1 MCKRLFGSIILLIL
15 FLLPTSAALAQAPAP
30 GDGTIYLQAGAFDP
44 LSQPAVATAGVDAP
58 PSPYYLV
65 QFTGPVEEMWLEQ
78 VAALGG
84 AVVGY
89 VPNDTHIVRMTPAT
103 MAAVRSLPSVR
114 WVGPF
119 QPAYKVAPELTE
131 AYSAV
136 GAAASD
142 PLELTV
148 LAFPGESLAVLG
160 EFLTAQGAAVVE
172 AANTPIGPVLRV
184 QASLAVLPALS
195 QHPAVSWVER
205 FIQPTTANAEG
216 RKLMG
221 AEAVWESFGYYGAGQ
236 IVAISDSGL
245 SVQGALSTD
254 FAGRLVRA
262 FAPSEMNLASAACTA
277 KTTYTDLNGHG
288 THVAGSV
295 LGNGARSGSNATG
308 HAYTSS
314 HAGTAPEA
322 SLVFMAL
329 NTDGSTGIQCI
340 DLNGDFIA
348 KGYQEGARVSSNS
361 WGASNGGAYSQLS
374 SLVDDYIWRHKDY
387 LVLFAAGNSGP
398 GPQTVGAPATAKN
411 VLTIGASENNRPD
424 IDDMA
429 DDPNSMASFSSR
441 GPTADGRVKPEVVA
455 PGTWVLSVRA
465 AQAPDDS
472 FWGNF
477 NQDYAFMGG
486 TSMATPLAAGGA
498 AIVREWLNKARG
510 LATPSAALLKAL
522 IVNGATQ
529 LPGEGLASNNSG
541 YGRIDLKN
549 TLNANYSIMDDHV
562 QGLQTNEMVTYTVQ
576 IVAAGGQGLLIAQGG
591 AAQPAPAPGALQMT
605 AATPLAAASVAI
617 TTPGELRGEAL
628 PGFDQARPLTRIPD
642 AGGGGKA
649 NLTPLP
655 NVAPTPG
662 GGQPRQAEPTTT
674 DSFRPGGD
682 NQGLSLQTFQQHM
695 VGGGDFEDPAWTNT
709 WSAIWLGSGV
719 PVRTNDPDF
728 VVSDNYSMW
737 LGGTPMNDALFYPVQ
752 FPDVIDSALGSGIGF
767 NVRVVDEDV
776 RSDNLCVALIDASGY
791 FLGPYAP
798 NKPECIDQNGLW
810 SYGLTFSAADR
821 AALAGKTAYLVVFT
835 DGDGVAPHMSAFV
848 DDIVLI
854 VDFPTPTAAITP
866 AVGPPGTTFLLT
878 GKYNVPYGWVDICIS
893 PCTYDNY
900 ITTVYADAAG
910 SIAAFLYSSTS
921 IAPGPYA
928 IQTSN
933 LAGRTAESIL
943 TISGATQPTLAVT
956 PASGAA
962 GTSFSFSGSNFL
974 PGDQAIAVTINGES
988 GGSVGSNNAGA
999 IAFSLDTATNTPAG
1013 SYTVRA
1019 TDSAGRSATAA
1030 FAVTAVAVGEPKLTV
1045 TPASGPPGT
1054 AFTFVASNFTANT
1067 PATVSLDGQA
1077 LGQVNIDAAGLVTLT
1092 LETRSDAAP
1101 AKYTLTVAQETK
1113 HAAAQYEVTAG
1124 GGAPVSGAG
1133 LYATLTWSDP
1143 PAQIAASQTLVND
1156 LDLFVDGPSGRVF
1169 ANGGNAADRKN
1180 NVEAVRIETPA
1191 AGTYVITVRAQ
1202 RVNGSF
1208 GAQPFALVATS
1219 KQNFGAGQNSV
1230 ELGQANAGALS
1241 GVFFADVNRNGV
1253 RDAGEPGIAGASV
1266 VIRQTS
1272 GALSRQATTNASGA
1286 YQATNLPA
1294 GDYSITVLPPPG
1306 YTLTTAAT
1314 ANKSVVPGDNSAPA
1328 IGAVLTL
1335 HLPAVRR

>member
-1 MCKRLFGSIILLIL
+1 
-15 FLLPTSAALAQAPAP
+15 
-30 GDGTIYLQAGAFDP
+30 
-44 LSQPAVATAGVDAP
+44 
-58 PSPYYLV
+58 
-65 QFTGPVEEMWLEQ
+65 
-78 VAALGG
+78 
-84 AVVGY
+84 
-89 VPNDTHIVRMTPAT
+89 
-103 MAAVRSLPSVR
+103 
-114 WVGPF
+114 
-119 QPAYKVAPELTE
+119 
-131 AYSAV
+131 
-136 GAAASD
+136 
-142 PLELTV
+142 
-148 LAFPGESLAVLG
+148 
-160 EFLTAQGAAVVE
+160 
-172 AANTPIGPVLRV
+172 
-184 QASLAVLPALS
+184 
-195 QHPAVSWVER
+195 
-205 FIQPTTANAEG
+205 
-216 RKLMG
+216 
-221 AEAVWESFGYYGAGQ
+221 
-236 IVAISDSGL
+236 
-245 SVQGALSTD
+245 
-254 FAGRLVRA
+254 
-262 FAPSEMNLASAACTA
+262 
-277 KTTYTDLNGHG
+277 
-288 THVAGSV
+288 
-295 LGNGARSGSNATG
+295 
-308 HAYTSS
+308 
-314 HAGTAPEA
+314 
-322 SLVFMAL
+322 MAL
-329 NTDGSTGIQCI
+329 NTDGSSGIQCI
-340 DLNGDFIA
+340 DLNGDFLA
-348 KGYQEGARVSSNS
+348 KGYDEGARISTNS
-361 WGASNGGAYSQLS
+361 WGTNTSGGYSQLS
-374 SLVDDYIWRHKDY
+374 GIVDDYLWHHKDY
-387 LVLFAAGNSGP
+387 LVLYAAGNAGP
-398 GPQTVGAPATAKN
+398 GPQTVGSPGTAKN
-411 VLTIGASENNRPD
+411 VLTVGASENNRFDQGPQS
-424 IDDMA
+424 
-429 DDPNSMASFSSR
+429 DDPDTMTDFSSR
-441 GPTADGRVKPEVVA
+441 GPTADGRIKPEVVA
-455 PGTWVLSVRA
+455 PGSWILSVKG
-465 AQAPDDS
+465 AQAPDAS
-472 FWGNF
+472 FWGLF
-477 NQDYAFMGG
+477 NADYAFMGG
-486 TSMATPLAAGGA
+486 TSMATPLTAGGA
-498 AIVREWLNKARG
+498 ALVREWLNKTRNIPN
-510 LATPSAALLKAL
+510 PSGALQKAIL
-522 IVNGATQ
+522 INGTVQ
-529 LPGEGLASNNSG
+529 LPDAAPFNNTSG
-541 YGRIDLKN
+541 YGRVDLSN
-549 TLNANYSIMDDHV
+549 TLNAHYAIIDDHA
-562 QGLQTNEMVTYTVQ
+562 QGLQTGDVVTYSLQVLDTGVGLMLQTAAVHPGPATVQ
-576 IVAAGGQGLLIAQGG
+576 AA
-591 AAQPAPAPGALQMT
+591 
-605 AATPLAAASVAI
+605 AATMSLDAAVTTASTLVLTDAATLSLEPLPAY
-617 TTPGELRGEAL
+617 R
-628 PGFDQARPLTRIPD
+628 DARAT
-642 AGGGGKA
+642 
-649 NLTPLP
+649 TPLP
-655 NVAPTPG
+655 TVTENGEANGKAGLAPQVNPVPLQDG
-662 GGQPRQAEPTTT
+662 GLPFAGVDSAAFQPGGQPKGESTY
-674 DSFRPGGD
+674 SF
-682 NQGLSLQTFQQHM
+682 LQHM